1 MGIADTDRTLPS
13 NRLIFEIRRDPA
25 LYSRFPEDLEQL
37 MNDYGLADE
46 EKAAWRA
53 EDLAKLAALGVHP
66 YMIPQVSRLFHGA
79 AYNHNKSEA
88 ALTYAKHMV
97 PDSQS

>member
-1 MGIADTDRTLPS
+1 
-13 NRLIFEIRRDPA
+13 
-25 LYSRFPEDLEQL
+25 
-37 MNDYGLADE
+37 
-46 EKAAWRA
+46 
-53 EDLAKLAALGVHP
+53 
-66 YMIPQVSRLFHGA
+66 MIPQVSRLFHGA